1 MAIQKNN
8 SVDNV
13 NTLKGAS
20 DRLYDLTRDFF
31 GILSKYDAFTDEVP
45 YTARVTELT
54 GSKSDG
60 TEANLCGEYILTGK
74 RGGANRVRVYMVK
87 NDGHYI
93 VSVRYGHNV
102 PLRNELKQHGFGSH
116 YIESP
121 VDGKNEDMIRFTIQS
136 FKSFVSLISELSKAN
151 TDETVEAVT
160 DESVT
165 A

>member
-1 MAIQKNN
+1 MAIQTNN

-31 GILSKYDAFTDEVP
+31 GILSNFEAFTDEIP
-45 YTARVTELT
+45 YTARVTELSGHKT
-54 GSKSDG
+54 DG
-60 TEANLCGEYILTGK
+60 TEANLCGEYILAGK

-87 NDGHYI
+87 KDGHYI

-102 PLRNELKQHGFGSH
+102 PLRNELREHGFGSN
-116 YIESP
+116 YIEAP
-121 VDGKNEDMIRFTIQS
+121 VDGKNEDKIRFTIQS
-136 FKSFVSLISELSKAN
+136 FKLFVTLISKLYTGT
-151 TDETVEAVT
+151 TDETIEAVT
-160 DESVT
+160 AESVT